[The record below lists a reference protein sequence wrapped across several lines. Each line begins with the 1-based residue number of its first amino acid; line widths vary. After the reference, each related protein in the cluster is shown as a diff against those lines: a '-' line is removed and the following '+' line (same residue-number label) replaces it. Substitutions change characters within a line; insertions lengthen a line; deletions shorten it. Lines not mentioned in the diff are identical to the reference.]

1 MSGGTRAGAGGEPIA
16 VVGLGAIFPG
26 AGTAAAFWRNVQN
39 GVDAITEVPP
49 HRWDPAVYYDPGAY
63 DRPPESD
70 RFYCRRG
77 GFVDDLATFDPARFG
92 IMPAAVAGMEPD
104 QLLALRTAAE
114 AIADAGGEERLP
126 DRERI
131 GVVIGRGGYLTPG
144 VARFDQLVSVSHQV
158 TGVLAELL
166 PELDADRLAEIGAA
180 FRARLGRAEDSGGLV
195 PSFAASRIA
204 NRFDL
209 RGPAYTVDAAC
220 ASALVAVEHA
230 VRALRSGQCD
240 AVLAGAVH
248 HAHHV
253 TVWSVFS
260 RLRALSRSE
269 RIRPFDRAADGTLL
283 AEGTGMVLLK
293 RLADAERDGDRVH
306 AVIRGVGSSSDG
318 RAGGIMS
325 PQVDGQVLAVERAW
339 RDAGLDP
346 TAPGAAG
353 LVEAH
358 GTATPAGD
366 EAELATLRRVFGT
379 ASAGPGVGGGP
390 PLWLGSVKS
399 MIGHAMPAAG
409 MAGLIKAVCAV
420 RDAVLPPTL
429 NIEEPHAALAGTRL
443 RPVREQAEWE
453 PPEDGTP
460 RRAVVNAFG
469 FGGVNAHVVLE
480 EPPASSSASPAAGRG
495 PRRLFAVGAGR
506 DGLLGGGQDG
516 ETVLRLSA
524 GSPEA
529 LAELMELP
537 DEELLARG
545 EAPDGPGSADA
556 GGGIAGGHGGEGGGA
571 CRVAIVGPT
580 ARKLDLARAVVAR
593 GTPWRGRSDIWF
605 TPRPLLGAA
614 SAAGAGGGGGGATGG
629 GRTAFLFPGFEPA
642 FEPRIDDIAA
652 HFGLA
657 PPRLTGRSD
666 ALGHAADVIATGR
679 LLAAALARLGIEPDV
694 AAGHSLGEWTAMIV
708 SGMYPPDAVEACV
721 AALGGREPQM
731 PNAVYAAL
739 GCGAQRAQEILG
751 GRGDVVVSH
760 DNCPHQSVICGPPA
774 AVREVLGRLAA
785 EGVLGQELPFRTGFH
800 TPMARVHLDAVRR
813 SFRKLPIREP
823 RYPVWS
829 ATTVAPF
836 PADPDEVRALVV
848 RHLLEPVRF
857 SELVE
862 ELYGWGVRAFV
873 QVGPGSLTGF
883 VSDRLGGRDHLALAV
898 NVPKRDGMAQLRRV
912 VAALWAEGYGSS
924 GIGAVPFPGG
934 DDACGHRGPTGIRLD
949 LGTPLVRLDGAVPP
963 LRPGW
968 RGGDGGLPELPVR
981 DPVMAELDAL
991 LREATASARSVV
1003 DALGPTRGGG
1013 AEPVSGADAGPGAE
1027 TAPNTADSGA
1037 DPGSARGTGTAA
1049 GAAGASEASGSAG
1062 TAGTA
1067 GTAGHGGHGGEPE
1080 VTELTTSRIFSLEAM
1095 PYLTDHCVIQ
1105 QPAGWPEMADR
1116 FPVVPLATLLEVMGE
1131 AARELLPELVV
1142 IGYEDVRALRWV
1154 VACPPTTADIRAQ
1167 LVRDG
1172 RADASGTRRVRVS
1185 VHGHADGT
1193 VLLAERYPAVPLR
1206 TLDDRRPLT
1215 GEGPPPV
1222 TAAQLYDERWMFHGP
1237 LFQVV
1242 SEISSMSGDG
1252 LRGVLVASATPG
1264 ALLDGAGQLCG
1275 HWIQVYGEKDQ
1286 TVFPIG
1292 IGRVSFYGPPPP
1304 AGERLDVTVWNRSIS
1319 ETLVKYDV
1327 EMCRSAGGAVWGRIE
1342 SWTTRRFSTD
1352 EAVWRM
1358 KFTPEVSGVGDPR
1371 PGGWCLVRRHWDGS
1385 SSRDLLMR
1393 QYLGAAEREVYHRL
1407 RPRERGRW
1415 LLGRIAVK
1423 DAVRYWLWDRGHG
1436 PLFPAEL
1443 TVHDPADDAAGDAAD
1458 DATDGV
1464 AGDGAG
1470 GVPVRCTGRPVVTG
1484 PFETE
1489 LAVAVASTDELGAAL
1504 VRPAP
1509 GPAGIAV
1516 EPLRDPEDA
1525 SEGGVPEAVHRAL
1538 RSAQAQARA
1547 AGPAG
1552 AAGAPPEVESCL
1564 LDGHVVAWTVVPP
1577 DEGEDGADGAPETGR
1592 DAIGNGETGNGET
1605 GEQRA

>member
-1 MSGGTRAGAGGEPIA
+1 MSDGNGTGGEPIA

-39 GVDAITEVPP
+39 GVDAIGDVPP
-49 HRWDPAVYYDPGAY
+49 NRWDPDIYYDPGAY

-114 AIADAGGEERLP
+114 AIADAGGEDRLP

-144 VARFDQLVSVSHQV
+144 VARFDQLVSVSHQL
-158 TGVLAELL
+158 TGLLAELL
-166 PELDADRLAEIGAA
+166 PELDGVRLAEIGAA

-195 PSFAASRIA
+195 PSFAASRVA

-209 RGPAYTVDAAC
+209 RGPAYTLDAAC
-220 ASALVAVEHA
+220 ASSLLAVEHA

-240 AVLAGAVH
+240 AMLAGAVH

-260 RLRALSRSE
+260 RLRALSRTE

-293 RLADAERDGDRVH
+293 RLADAERAGDRVH

-325 PQVDGQVLAVERAW
+325 PLVDGQVLAVERAW

-346 TAPGAAG
+346 SAPGAAG

-379 ASAGPGVGGGP
+379 APGGAAGGGP
-390 PLWLGSVKS
+390 PLWLGTVKS

-409 MAGLIKAVCAV
+409 MAGLIKAVCAL
-420 RDAVLPPTL
+420 RDGVLPPTL

-443 RPVREQAEWE
+443 RPVRERAEWE
-453 PPEDGTP
+453 PPGGGVP

-480 EPPASSSASPAAGRG
+480 EVAASMPISGPVSAPVSAAAVGTGRASRRISAAGAG
-495 PRRLFAVGAGR
+495 PETGPE
-506 DGLLGGGQDG
+506 G
-516 ETVLRLSA
+516 EPVLRLSA
-524 GSPEA
+524 ASPDE
-529 LAELMELP
+529 LADLLSRP
-537 DEELLARG
+537 DEEVMACG
-545 EAPDGPGSADA
+545 EPAA
-556 GGGIAGGHGGEGGGA
+556 GGGRGGGRPG
-571 CRVAIVGPT
+571 CRVAIVEPGP
-580 ARKLDLARAVVAR
+580 RKLDLARAVVAR

-605 TPRPLLGAA
+605 APRPMLG
-614 SAAGAGGGGGGATGG
+614 GEG

-652 HFGLA
+652 HFGMA
-657 PPRLTGRSD
+657 APRLTGRAD
-666 ALGHAADVIATGR
+666 LLGHAADVIAAGR

-708 SGMYPPDAVEACV
+708 SGMYPPDAVDSFL
-721 AALGGREPQM
+721 AALDREP
-731 PNAVYAAL
+731 PIRTPDAVYAAL
-739 GCGAQRAQEILG
+739 GCGAHRAQEILG
-751 GRGDVVVSH
+751 GIRDVVVSH

-785 EGVLGQELPFRTGFH
+785 EGVLGQELPFRSGFH
-800 TPMARVHLDAVRR
+800 SPLAEVHLDSARR
-813 SFRKLPIREP
+813 SFQALPIREP

-836 PADPDEVRALVV
+836 PAGPAEVRELIL

-883 VSDRLGGRDHLALAV
+883 VGDRLGARDHLAMAV

-912 VAALWAEGYGSS
+912 VAALWAEGYGAS
-924 GIGAVPFPGG
+924 GPGPATFPGA
-934 DDACGHRGPTGIRLD
+934 DDAGGHRGPTGIRLE
-949 LGTPLVRLDGAVPP
+949 LGTPLVRLEGAVAP
-963 LRPGW
+963 LYGPGLAAPRPGDDAGW
-968 RGGDGGLPELPVR
+968 PELPAR

-991 LREATASARSVV
+991 LREAAASAQSVV
-1003 DALGPTRGGG
+1003 DALGPGG
-1013 AEPVSGADAGPGAE
+1013 AADDDEPGHDIEIDPGLGGSGEGGIGAGRPPFPGRAWRDGPGA
-1027 TAPNTADSGA
+1027 
-1037 DPGSARGTGTAA
+1037 
-1049 GAAGASEASGSAG
+1049 
-1062 TAGTA
+1062 
-1067 GTAGHGGHGGEPE
+1067 PE
-1080 VTELTTSRIFSLEAM
+1080 VTELTTSRTFSLEAM
-1095 PYLTDHCVIQ
+1095 PYLTDHCVVQ
-1105 QPAGWPEMADR
+1105 QPAGWREMSDR
-1116 FPVVPLATLLEVMGE
+1116 FPVVPLTTLLEVMAE
-1131 AARELLPELVV
+1131 TARELLPELVV
-1142 IGYEDVRALRWV
+1142 IGFEDVRALRWV

-1167 LVRDG
+1167 LVRG
-1172 RADASGTRRVRVS
+1172 GAAGPRRVRVS
-1185 VHGHADGT
+1185 IQGHADGT
-1193 VLLAERYPAVPLR
+1193 VLLAGRYPAVPLR
-1206 TLDDRRPLT
+1206 VLDDRRPLD

-1237 LFQVV
+1237 LFQGV
-1242 SEISSMSGDG
+1242 SEISAMAGDG

-1264 ALLDGAGQLCG
+1264 ALLDSAGQLCG

-1292 IGRVSFYGPPPP
+1292 IGRVSFYGPPPR
-1304 AGERLDVTVWNRSIS
+1304 AGERLDVTVWNRSMS
-1319 ETLVKYDV
+1319 DATVKYDV
-1327 EMCRSAGGAVWGRIE
+1327 EMVRSAGGAAWGRIE
-1342 SWTTRRFSTD
+1342 GWTTRRFTTD

-1358 KFTPEVSGVGDPR
+1358 KFTPEVSGVGDPQ
-1371 PGGWCLVRRHWDGS
+1371 PGGWCLARRHWEGS
-1385 SSRDLLMR
+1385 SARDLLMR
-1393 QYLGAAEREVYHRL
+1393 QYLGAAERETYHRL
-1407 RPRERGRW
+1407 RPRERGPW
-1415 LLGRIAVK
+1415 LLGRIAIK
-1423 DAVRYWLWDRGHG
+1423 DAVRHWLWERGHG

-1443 TVHDPADDAAGDAAD
+1443 TVHEDLAPA
-1458 DATDGV
+1458 
-1464 AGDGAG
+1464 DGAG
-1470 GVPVRCTGRPVVTG
+1470 RGRPFVTG

-1489 LAVAVASTDELGAAL
+1489 LAVAVASTADLGAAL
-1504 VRPAP
+1504 VRAAP
-1509 GPAGIAV
+1509 EPAGIAV
-1516 EPLRDPEDA
+1516 VPVGDPDGA
-1525 SEGGVPEAVHRAL
+1525 TDGGGAAAHRAIE
-1538 RSAQAQARA
+1538 A
-1547 AGPAG
+1547 AAALVAG
-1552 AAGAPPEVESCL
+1552 AGAVESCL
-1564 LDGHVVAWTVVPP
+1564 LDGHAVAWT
-1577 DEGEDGADGAPETGR
+1577 AAR
-1592 DAIGNGETGNGET
+1592 DNGSGTGNDGT
-1605 GEQRA
+1605 GEQWA